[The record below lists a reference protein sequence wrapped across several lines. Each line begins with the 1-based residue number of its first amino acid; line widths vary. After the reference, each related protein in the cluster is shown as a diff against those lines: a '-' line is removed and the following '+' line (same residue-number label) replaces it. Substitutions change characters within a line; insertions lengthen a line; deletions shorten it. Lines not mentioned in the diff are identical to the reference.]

1 MILVPIVERELR
13 SAARQEF
20 TYYLR
25 VIGVGGV
32 LLASS
37 VFLFH
42 HGDDPNFGG
51 RLFADLHL
59 TLFCAIWI
67 VVPFLTADCISQERR
82 EGTLGLLFLTR
93 LNSRDVVIAKSLAH
107 GLRALTL
114 WVAVLPMMAVPF
126 LLGGVTWTEALT
138 SVMVNSSAIC
148 LALAAGLCAS
158 SFSRLWSR
166 VALWAGI
173 LSAVF
178 CFVFV
183 SMFPLI
189 LSASIFSLPRLLG
202 QLGSG
207 RFFTVFLEG
216 GRVATDW
223 EACWPDIFSR
233 WSTHLRNVWLAGSGL
248 STLLSMLGLLVA
260 IRLVAGR
267 VRRMWQEEPPS
278 ARVIWLQEK
287 LCQPR
292 FFQRFFQWWMKQK
305 LENNPVGWLELRS
318 WSGRLVAWG
327 WLGLV
332 AFIYSGLLTESGLF
346 RTFTSGSQATLH
358 QLMAWLL
365 GASMALSSAGSFRR
379 ERESGVLELLLVSPL
394 GEDEII
400 IGRLRGLW
408 SQFLPAGCLLLAVW
422 FFITSLFGFS
432 SSYGGGPDLKIF
444 VYYATGFLGL
454 PVIGLYFSLACRG
467 FLMALLATLAVGL
480 LAAPALASWICWAW
494 GLSPDGGLSADEA
507 LLRGPVLPFQLLLT
521 VLCWFGLSVR
531 LKKRSFPLQ
540 RS

>member
-1 MILVPIVERELR
+1 MTLVPIIERELR

-25 VIGVGGV
+25 LIGMGGV
-32 LLASS
+32 MLAFS
-37 VFLFH
+37 VFLLR
-42 HGDDPNFGG
+42 HGDDPNIGG

-59 TLFCAIWI
+59 TLFCAIWL

-93 LNSRDVVIAKSLAH
+93 LSSRDVVIAKSLAH

-114 WVAVLPMMAVPF
+114 WIAVLPMMAVPF

-138 SVMVNSSAIC
+138 SALVNSSAIF

-173 LSAVF
+173 LSAIF

-183 SMFPLI
+183 SLFPLI
-189 LSASIFSLPRLLG
+189 ISASIFSLPRVLG
-202 QLGSG
+202 QLVSG
-207 RFFTVFLEG
+207 RFFSLFFEG
-216 GRVATDW
+216 CRVATDW
-223 EACWPDIFSR
+223 DACWLEIFSR
-233 WSTHLRNVWLAGSGL
+233 WSRHFRNLWLAGSALG
-248 STLLSMLGLLVA
+248 TMLSMLVLLIV
-260 IRLVAGR
+260 IRLVAER
-267 VRRMWQEEPPS
+267 VRRIWQDEPPS
-278 ARVIWLQEK
+278 ARVIWWQEK
-287 LCQPR
+287 LCRPR

-305 LENNPVGWLELRS
+305 LEKNPVGWLELRS

-327 WLGLV
+327 WLGAV
-332 AFIYSGLLTESGLF
+332 AFLYSGLLTESGLF

-358 QLMAWLL
+358 QLMAFLL

-408 SQFLPAGCLLLAVW
+408 SQFLPAGCLLFAVW
-422 FFITSLFGFS
+422 FFVTSLFGFS
-432 SSYGGGPDLKIF
+432 SPYGGGPDLKIF
-444 VYYATGFLGL
+444 IYYVTGFVGL

-467 FLMALLATLAVGL
+467 FLMALLSTLGVGL
-480 LAAPALASWICWAW
+480 LGAPAISTWICWVWGINPDA
-494 GLSPDGGLSADEA
+494 GLSSGET